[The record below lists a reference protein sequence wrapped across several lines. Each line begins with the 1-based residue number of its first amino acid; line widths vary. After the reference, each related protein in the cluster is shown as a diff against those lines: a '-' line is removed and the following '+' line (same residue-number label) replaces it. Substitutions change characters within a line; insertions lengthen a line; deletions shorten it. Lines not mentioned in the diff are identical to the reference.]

1 MINPRSAIFILLFS
15 SAILLFLSGSTW
27 IRRKNAGS
35 PAKWLS
41 LCMTGAA
48 VYCFGYAMEL
58 SSDTLSEMMSWIRFQ
73 HLGIQVLAP
82 TWLLFSLHISGRQ
95 NLITIRKLI
104 IFLSI
109 PLFLFFSAQTL
120 GGLNLFHLSPRIET
134 SGAFPFFTYDRGLVA
149 WISVTYLTF
158 CVTASTFIFS
168 VMYLRSTPLFRRQVM
183 LFIFGSLIPWVVMII
198 YMFKVAPQGL
208 DINPFALSLSGVIF
222 SLALFRYRLLD
233 IVPLARDVIFEN
245 MGDGVL
251 VTDNRSR
258 MIDFNPAAGRMIPE
272 IDRDSIGSPLKE
284 ILAPYPE
291 LILLLDDD
299 PAESF
304 DIRINRGE
312 MTKYYKCSVSLLT
325 GENNEST
332 GRIYILSDFSGI
344 RHLMDQLEELAARD
358 GLTGVCNR
366 RHFNEMA
373 VREIYRFHR
382 FGGAL
387 SMIMLDLDHFKNIN
401 DSFGHS
407 AGDAV
412 LKAAAKILV
421 DTLRKTDIIG
431 RFGGEE
437 FIILLPET
445 DTDSAADLAEKL
457 RGCME
462 GLSVPFQDRAF
473 KVTASFGVSG
483 VVSPCKTSFEELFE
497 YADRALYDAKTSG
510 RNCVVTSNP

>member
-1 MINPRSAIFILLFS
+1 MINPRSAIFVLLFS

-58 SSDTLSEMMSWIRFQ
+58 SSDTLAEMMSWIRFQ

-95 NLITIRKLI
+95 NLITTPRLMLL
-104 IFLSI
+104 FSV
-109 PLFLFFSAQTL
+109 PLLLFFSAQTL

-134 SGAFPFFTYDRGLVA
+134 SGTFPFFTYDRGLVA

-158 CVTASTFIFS
+158 CVTASTFIYS
-168 VMYLRSTPLFRRQVM
+168 VMYLRSSPAFRKQVVA
-183 LFIFGSLIPWVVMII
+183 FIFGSLIPWIVMIL
-198 YMFKVAPQGL
+198 YMFKVAPQGIDL
-208 DINPFALSLSGVIF
+208 IPFALTLSGIIF
-222 SLALFRYRLLD
+222 SFALFRLRLLD

-245 MGDGVL
+245 MSDGVI
-251 VTDNRSR
+251 VTDNRCR
-258 MIDFNPAAGRMIPE
+258 IIDLNPTAEMMIPE
-272 IDRDSIGSPLKE
+272 IGRNSIGLPAME
-284 ILAPYPE
+284 VLAPYPE
-291 LILLLDDD
+291 LLKHFDGDRT
-299 PAESF
+299 ESF
-304 DIRINRGE
+304 DIRISREGN
-312 MTKYYKCSVSLLT
+312 TKYCKCSVSLLA
-325 GENNEST
+325 GEKEELA
-332 GRIYILSDFSGI
+332 GRIIMLSDFTQM
-344 RHLMDQLEELAARD
+344 RLLMDQLEEQAAMD
-358 GLTGVCNR
+358 GLTGVYNR
-366 RHFNEMA
+366 RHFNDLA

-382 FGGAL
+382 YGGAI

-407 AGDAV
+407 AGDTV

-445 DTDSAADLAEKL
+445 DTDSATDLAEKL
-457 RGCME
+457 RGCLE
-462 GLSVPFQDRAF
+462 GLSVPFQDQAF

-483 VVSPCKTSFEELFE
+483 VVSPYKTSFEELFE
-497 YADRALYDAKTSG
+497 YADRALYDAKTNG
-510 RNCVVTSNP
+510 RNCVVTS

>member
-1 MINPRSAIFILLFS
+1 MASARFAVFVLLLS
-15 SAILLFLSGSTW
+15 SAVLFFLSGSTW

-41 LCMTGAA
+41 LCMSGAA
-48 VYCFGYAMEL
+48 IYCFGYAMEL
-58 SSDTLSEMMSWIRFQ
+58 SSGTLPEMMSWIRFQ

-95 NLITIRKLI
+95 NLITTSRLFV
-104 IFLSI
+104 FLSI

-120 GGLNLFHLSPRIET
+120 GGLNLFHLSPRIVT
-134 SGAFPFFTYDRGLVA
+134 SGPFPFFTYDRGLVA

-168 VMYLRSTPLFRRQVM
+168 VMYLGSTPLFRRQVM
-183 LFIFGSLIPWVVMII
+183 LFILGSLIPWIAMII
-198 YMFKVAPQGL
+198 YMFKAAPQGL
-208 DINPFALSLSGVIF
+208 DLNPFALSLSGVIF

-251 VTDNRSR
+251 VADNRGR

-272 IDRDSIGSPLKE
+272 IDRNSIGSPLKE
-284 ILAPYPE
+284 IMAPYPE
-291 LILLLDDD
+291 LILHLDDD
-299 PAESF
+299 PAESI
-304 DIRINRGE
+304 DIRISRGE
-312 MTKYYKCSVSLLT
+312 ITKYYKCSVSLLT
-325 GENNEST
+325 GANVGSA
-332 GRIYILSDFSGI
+332 GRIIIFSDISRI
-344 RHLMDQLEELAARD
+344 RHLMDQLEEQAALD
-358 GLTGVCNR
+358 GLTGVYNR
-366 RHFNEMA
+366 RHFTELA

-412 LKAAAKILV
+412 LKAASK
-421 DTLRKTDIIG
+421 TLEETIRKTDIIG

-445 DTDSAADLAEKL
+445 GPDSAAELAEKL
-457 RGCME
+457 RDRLE
-462 GLSVPFQDRAF
+462 RLAVSFQDRTF
-473 KVTASFGVSG
+473 NVTASFGVTG
-483 VVSPCKTSFEELFE
+483 VVSPDKTSLEELFE
-497 YADRALYDAKTSG
+497 CADRALYEAKTFG
-510 RNCVVTSNP
+510 RNRVVAS